1 MDEESELSWNDEE
14 ISSPLNRWLIRC
26 CAVLIIV
33 IFITALVLGYAS
45 WFFPYPS
52 PFP

>member
-1 MDEESELSWNDEE
+1 MEEDFEPSLNDEQN
-14 ISSPLNRWLIRC
+14 SSPPNQWAIRC

-33 IFITALVLGYAS
+33 VFITALIVGYAS